1 MQRIITECK
10 NKCMYGHPLSMCSV
24 LLHLHYSDTV
34 RIEGSAA
41 VNGHL
46 CDFIAIV
53 WQIDLKE
60 LDAKSVKIEGEKHW
74 AAAFSSLR

>member
-1 MQRIITECK
+1 MNNHNMKKKMHRVVIFRACAQYC
-10 NKCMYGHPLSMCSV
+10 YW
-24 LLHLHYSDTV
+24 LLVHYTAP
-34 RIEGSAA
+34 REGSAA
-41 VNGHL
+41 INGHL

-74 AAAFSSLR
+74 TEAFSSLC